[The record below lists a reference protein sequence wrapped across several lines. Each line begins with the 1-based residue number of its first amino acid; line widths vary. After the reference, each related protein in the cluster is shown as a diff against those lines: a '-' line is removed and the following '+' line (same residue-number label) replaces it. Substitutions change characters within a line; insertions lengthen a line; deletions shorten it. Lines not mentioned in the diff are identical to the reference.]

1 MLLCVVYPIVVV
13 KAIDIIMGRG
23 GPSKPPPPTSPTDHC
38 DEVYFIFI
46 QLGPEER
53 VVYSTPENED
63 HIFTETKTRT
73 NEDVS
78 QALPDTIDV
87 SRGQHDYSQHFTL
100 VVMYQ
105 SIILCTI
112 Y

>member
-1 MLLCVVYPIVVV
+1 
-13 KAIDIIMGRG
+13 MGWG
-23 GPSKPPPPTSPTDHC
+23 DPSEPPPPSPPVHC
-38 DEVYFIFI
+38 DEVYVIFI
-46 QLGPEER
+46 QLGPSEEG
-53 VVYSTPENED
+53 VVYPTPENED
-63 HIFTETKTRT
+63 HFFTETKART

>member
-1 MLLCVVYPIVVV
+1 LCVVCPIVVV
-13 KAIDIIMGRG
+13 EAIDIIMGWG
-23 GPSKPPPPTSPTDHC
+23 DPSEPPPPSPPVHC
-38 DEVYFIFI
+38 DEVYLYFI
-46 QLGPEER
+46 QLGPSEER
-53 VVYSTPENED
+53 VGYSTPENED

-105 SIILCTI
+105 SIILCAI